1 MSAFKSLRGR
11 TILLDVPQRKK
22 SSIEL
27 SAKDEEAMM
36 QEAAKLWNKLT
47 VYAVGD
53 KVEEVKVG
61 DQVYVRTS
69 ALNMEQVERIDIDG
83 EINVSDISLTDR
95 EAKSTFI
102 GVSRK
107 LNVDYVPEPTIA
119 DLDKKLSDTLS
130 FVEPMIF
137 PQV

>member
-36 QEAAKLWNKLT
+36 QEAAKLWSKLT

-53 KVEEVKVG
+53 KVEEVKAG

-69 ALNMEQVERIDIDG
+69 ALNMETVERIEIDG
-83 EINVSDISLTDR
+83 NI
-95 EAKSTFI
+95 
-102 GVSRK
+102 K
-107 LNVDYVPEPTIA
+107 LVLNEGDVI
-119 DLDKKLSDTLS
+119 
-130 FVEPMIF
+130 IIW
-137 PQV
+137 